1 MTRKLANYLL
11 LMRVD
16 KPIGV
21 LLLLWPTLTA
31 FFLITKGSPDIK
43 LIFIFIV
50 GTFLM
55 RSAGCVINDYFDKNF
70 DGKVQRTK
78 NRPLVTGV
86 VSSTEAL
93 IIFFI
98 LISLSCTLLIW
109 TNLQTFIAALFGLLV
124 AIIYPLSKRFFS
136 FPQLFLG
143 IAFSWGVIMV
153 SAAENHLLSIV
164 SILSLIHI

>member
-70 DGKVQRTK
+70 DGKVERTK

-98 LISLSCTLLIW
+98 LISLSSTLLIW
-109 TNLQTFIAALFGLLV
+109 TNFYKHSLLL
-124 AIIYPLSKRFFS
+124 YLDY
-136 FPQLFLG
+136 
-143 IAFSWGVIMV
+143 
-153 SAAENHLLSIV
+153 
-164 SILSLIHI
+164 

>member
-1 MTRKLANYLL
+1 MIRKLENYLL

-98 LISLSCTLLIW
+98 LISLSSTLLIW
-109 TNLQTFIAALFGLLV
+109 TNSQTL
-124 AIIYPLSKRFFS
+124 
-136 FPQLFLG
+136 
-143 IAFSWGVIMV
+143 
-153 SAAENHLLSIV
+153 
-164 SILSLIHI
+164 